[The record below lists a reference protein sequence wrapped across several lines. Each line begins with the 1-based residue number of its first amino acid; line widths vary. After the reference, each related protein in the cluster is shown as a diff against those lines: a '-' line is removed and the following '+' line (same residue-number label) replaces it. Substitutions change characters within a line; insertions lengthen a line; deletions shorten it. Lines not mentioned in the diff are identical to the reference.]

1 MSTRFVRLLLPLLLL
16 PLQAVGQ
23 TTREA
28 ILSDPAKAGGLMYV
42 YDYKAETPLSPA
54 PKGYKP
60 FYFSHFGR
68 HGARYVLRM
77 QYDTL
82 AAVLGRGAKAGL
94 LSDRGKKLF
103 KDYQKYYSEVRY
115 MEGEL
120 SSIGIEQEQ
129 TIAKLFYRRYPEI
142 FKGPTRG
149 TAFSTPSARVVLS
162 MTSFIDGLQSFDRD
176 LNIEAR
182 NGEAYSVF
190 LRPNFSTLDRR
201 RPVPTDKLEKAYIP
215 YFMETVDTD
224 GILGRIFTD
233 PSAAVERC
241 HIDVP
246 VFIRHFAA
254 IYSEHACI
262 EKPSDIFSDLLTLE
276 DRIAIARADGFRI
289 FNFLAKFE
297 GSGSLFPDFAAYTLK
312 DIIDK
317 ADADIASGQMQLR
330 LRFTHDSAVI
340 PLLAF
345 MNINGLGRTAKT
357 PEEAFE
363 IFPFYKIPMGASLQ
377 IVFFRKRSSQDI
389 LVKLMLNE
397 EEAVLPFPAF
407 KGPFYRWSDFK
418 DYYGPMIQETIARL
432 ETLPPRSTL
441 LDRYGLAA
449 ETPM

>member
-23 TTREA
+23 STREA

-77 QYDTL
+77 QYDTV

-94 LSDRGKKLF
+94 LSDRGKQLF
-103 KDYQKYYSEVRY
+103 NDYQKYYSEVRY

-120 SSIGIEQEQ
+120 SGIGIEQEQ
-129 TIAKLFYRRYPEI
+129 TIAKRFYRRYPEI

-201 RPVPTDKLEKAYIP
+201 RPVPTDKLEKSYIP

-233 PSAAVERC
+233 PSAVVERC

-262 EKPSDIFSDLLTLE
+262 DNPSDIFSDLLTLE

-297 GSGSLFPDFAAYTLK
+297 GSGSLFPDFAAYSLK
-312 DIIDK
+312 DIIEK
-317 ADADIASGQMQLR
+317 ADADIASGQMQIR

-345 MNINGLGRTAKT
+345 MNINGLGVSAKT

>member
-23 TTREA
+23 STREA
-28 ILSDPAKAGGLMYV
+28 ILSDPAKAGSLMYV
-42 YDYKAETPLSPA
+42 YDYKAETPVTPA

-60 FYFSHFGR
+60 FYLSHFGR

-77 QYDTL
+77 QYDTV

-94 LSDRGKKLF
+94 LNDRGKKLF
-103 KDYQKYYSEVRY
+103 NDYQKYYSEVRN

-120 SSIGIEQEQ
+120 SGIGIEQEQ
-129 TIAKLFYRRYPEI
+129 TIARRFYRRYPEI

-162 MTSFIDGLQSFDRD
+162 MTSFIDGLQSFDHD
-176 LNIEAR
+176 LNVDAR
-182 NGEAYSVF
+182 NGEAYSTF
-190 LRPNFSTLDRR
+190 LRPNFSILDRR
-201 RPVPTDKLEKAYIP
+201 RPVPMDKIEKVYIP
-215 YFMETVDTD
+215 YFTETVDT
-224 GILGRIFTD
+224 GSILGRIFTD

-246 VFIRHFAA
+246 VFIRHLAA
-254 IYSEHACI
+254 IENGQACV
-262 EKPSDIFSDLLTLE
+262 ENPSDIFNDLLTLE

-289 FNFLAKFE
+289 FSFLAKYE

-312 DIIDK
+312 DIIEK

-345 MNINGLGRTAKT
+345 MDINGLGRTAKN

-363 IFPFYKIPMGASLQ
+363 IFPFYKVPMGASLQ
-377 IVFFRKRSSQDI
+377 IVFFRKRSSQEI
-389 LVKLMLNE
+389 LIKLMLNE

-407 KGPFYRWSDFK
+407 NGPFYRWSDFK
-418 DYYGPMIQETIARL
+418 NYYGPMIQETTTRL
-432 ETLPPRSTL
+432 ETLPPKSTL
-441 LDRYGLAA
+441 LDRYGLSA